1 MCIAN
6 RLQDEASAGKDAPQL
21 LHLQGQIVKLTK
33 DLEDGRFAALEAH
46 RAVLDCCD
54 AAISRVRTIWLLLM
68 EKFAPLA
75 LYFFSPMRRPC
86 THANAPYNL
95 VHS

>member
-1 MCIAN
+1 
-6 RLQDEASAGKDAPQL
+6 
-21 LHLQGQIVKLTK
+21 
-33 DLEDGRFAALEAH
+33 
-46 RAVLDCCD
+46 
-54 AAISRVRTIWLLLM
+54 VRTIWLLLM